1 MHDPEVID
9 LTEARLVRQVEDAPD
24 AVTAEVALSLL
35 ALYKSGD
42 IEVEMVEGRMMYRL
56 TGGSEG
62 GPDLTS
68 EGASTDA
75 SESPSAGPST

>member
-68 EGASTDA
+68 EGASTDD